1 MYGTDER
8 AYNMISPLGCML
20 IEGWGTAILM
30 FVILALTER
39 RAGVL
44 GPHKQVWHSC
54 RGGGLLQAAC
64 LHCVVLCYVPPLSWH
79 RSSSAS
85 RWLRSF
91 PCTRHSHKLAG
102 TLLVTLGLALW
113 QPWLAGASKCRGV

>member
-44 GPHKQVWHSC
+44 GPHKQVWQSC
-54 RGGGLLQAAC
+54 RGGGLLRGLLQAAC
-64 LHCVVLCYVPPLSWH
+64 LHCVVVCDVPLSVGTVLYRLH
-79 RSSSAS
+79 GGYAHFPVCATHTS
-85 RWLRSF
+85 WLE
-91 PCTRHSHKLAG
+91 PCS
-102 TLLVTLGLALW
+102 
-113 QPWLAGASKCRGV
+113 